1 MEYFIPHE
9 HTVGELTVE
18 HMEVCPILCG
28 SLDRREVWGRM
39 GTGILMAEP
48 LCSLPEITRI
58 LLLLSIFFYRL
69 ISLFFMGLGLLA
81 VQGMFPV
88 RGSWGNSVL
97 QVLPGVA
104 SLGLEQGPR
113 AVAQ

>member
-1 MEYFIPHE
+1 VEYFIPHE

-18 HMEVCPILCG
+18 HVEVCPILCG

-58 LLLLSIFFYRL
+58 FLLLFFFFIYFFYRL
-69 ISLFFMGLGLLA
+69 ISLFFTELSLLA
-81 VQGMFPV
+81 VQGMLL
-88 RGSWGNSVL
+88 RGG
-97 QVLPGVA
+97 
-104 SLGLEQGPR
+104 
-113 AVAQ
+113 

>member
-18 HMEVCPILCG
+18 HVEVCLILCG

-58 LLLLSIFFYRL
+58 LLLLFFFFLSFFLQINFLIFHRAQ
-69 ISLFFMGLGLLA
+69 S
-81 VQGMFPV
+81 
-88 RGSWGNSVL
+88 SWSAGHVS
-97 QVLPGVA
+97 
-104 SLGLEQGPR
+104 S
-113 AVAQ
+113 